1 MQSTPT
7 IKCPRCGGTGGIP
20 DPKGIGEKLKAKRV
34 RAGLSLNEMG
44 SRLGISGSYVSH
56 LEHGRKP
63 WTKCRIAAFLKNIKK
78 A

>member
-20 DPKGIGEKLKAKRV
+20 NQSVIGRKMMAKRIKAGV
-34 RAGLSLNEMG
+34 SQVDMARA
-44 SRLGISGSYVSH
+44 LGITGSYISH

-63 WTKCRIAAFLKNIKK
+63 WTKCRIAAYLRNLKGK
-78 A
+78 